1 VINPAKLVTT
11 PHEKIQVEDL
21 EVYITAKGDSNG
33 GVVVPPDYM
42 KDPKLAVQLVS
53 QALRSTEE
61 SLRKLRKAYKDM
73 RDLYLK
79 FSAFGDFK
87 WEREVATVAFYV
99 LEKDM
104 KPVEEVVASVVA
116 KFYVT
121 TSFSYRLEV
130 STKFIYT
137 EETPRAERWP
147 RPLQAFTT
155 LVYWMGPLAPRSCR
169 LCPLWRCFSRYT
181 SAGCSAT
188 WDTAFS

>member
-1 VINPAKLVTT
+1 VTT
-11 PHEKIQVEDL
+11 PHEKIQVVDL
-21 EVYITAKGDSNG
+21 EVYITAEGDSYD

-42 KDPKLAVQLVS
+42 KDPKLVVQLVS

-79 FSAFGDFK
+79 FSAFGDFN

-104 KPVEEVVASVVA
+104 KLVEEVVASVVA
-116 KFYVT
+116 KFYVA

-137 EETPRAERWP
+137 EEAPRAERRP
-147 RPLQAFTT
+147 RPL
-155 LVYWMGPLAPRSCR
+155 
-169 LCPLWRCFSRYT
+169 
-181 SAGCSAT
+181 
-188 WDTAFS
+188 